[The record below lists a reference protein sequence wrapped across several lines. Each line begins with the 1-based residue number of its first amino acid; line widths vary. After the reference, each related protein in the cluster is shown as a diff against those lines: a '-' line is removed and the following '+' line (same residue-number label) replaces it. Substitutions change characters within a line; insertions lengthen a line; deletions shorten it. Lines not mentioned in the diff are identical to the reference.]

1 MDNGRKHLL
10 ILLSA
15 ALGFIGILMILSSFS
30 AVKYNKIQPVETSD
44 SVSHTNAIMSET
56 TAQATEPISY
66 LQKVNINTASLKEL
80 MTLKSIGEVRATA
93 IIEYR
98 ETNGG
103 FMVIEEL
110 LCVDG
115 ITEKIF
121 AENLGRIT
129 I

>member
-30 AVKYNKIQPVETSD
+30 AVKYNKLQPVETSD
-44 SVSHTNAIMSET
+44 SASHTNAIMPET
-56 TAQATEPISY
+56 TAQATEQISY

-80 MTLKSIGEVRATA
+80 MTLKSIGEVRANA

-98 ETNGG
+98 EANGG

-110 LCVDG
+110 LYVDG
-115 ITEKIF
+115 ISEKIF

>member
-30 AVKYNKIQPVETSD
+30 AVKYNKLQPVVTSD
-44 SVSHTNAIMSET
+44 SASHTNAIMPET
-56 TAQATEPISY
+56 TAQATEQISY

-80 MTLKSIGEVRATA
+80 MTLKSIGEVRANA

-98 ETNGG
+98 EANGG

-110 LCVDG
+110 LYVDG
-115 ITEKIF
+115 ISEKIF

>member
-30 AVKYNKIQPVETSD
+30 AVKYNKLQPVETSY
-44 SVSHTNAIMSET
+44 SASHTNAITQET
-56 TAQATEPISY
+56 AAQTTEQISY

-80 MTLKSIGEVRATA
+80 MTLKSIGEVRANA

-98 ETNGG
+98 EANGG

-110 LCVDG
+110 LYVYG
-115 ITEKIF
+115 ISEKIF